1 MVERMESRKNM
12 HRFAV
17 ISWVLIALAY
27 LIFFLADLRLDFAQL
42 QIPCTGIDCNYLAI
56 SKAEVDVLTSWGLSS
71 LAYSMF
77 MNGATVL
84 AVAASWILGGMI
96 LWRQGASWI
105 GWSISLVLIILP
117 ITIISD
123 SDNLAANYPRIFI
136 PSVILSFVG
145 TFIMF
150 LFFYLFPNGRFYP
163 RWAIIPF
170 ITSFLFFTIF
180 SFETLGLISLPPL
193 VNQAGTILILTI
205 ILMAGVFQI
214 LRYQRNSTTLERQQ
228 TKWLLLGI
236 IFIILCFPLWF
247 LFFGEEVSIPPGYP
261 RLLASMGGWFV
272 IMLLTTAL
280 PVTMAVAI
288 QRYRLWDIDLVIR
301 RTLQYSLLTGL
312 LVLVY
317 FGSVLLLQSVV
328 ESLTGQQSLFVIVIS
343 TLVIAALFNPLRI
356 RVQDFID
363 RRFYRSK
370 YDAEKVLAQFAATGR
385 DEVDLDQL
393 SEHILAVV
401 EQTMSPEH
409 VSLCLVGLEDESV
422 FEMRTR
428 PEGSKYAR

>member
-1 MVERMESRKNM
+1 MVERMKSRKNM

-42 QIPCTGIDCNYLAI
+42 QIPCTGMDCNYLAI
-56 SKAEVDVLTSWGLSS
+56 SKTEVDVLTSWGLSS
-71 LAYSMF
+71 LTYSVF
-77 MNGATVL
+77 MSGATIL

-96 LWRQGASWI
+96 LWRQGGSWI

-136 PSVILSFVG
+136 PSVILSLVG

-150 LFFYLFPNGRFYP
+150 LFFYLFPNGSFYP

-180 SFETLGLISLPPL
+180 SFERLGLISLPPL
-193 VNQAGTILILTI
+193 VNQAGTILLLTFM
-205 ILMAGVFQI
+205 LMAGVFQI

-247 LFFGEEVSIPPGYP
+247 LFFGEEVNIPPGQP

-317 FGSVLLLQSVV
+317 FGSVLLLQSLV
-328 ESLTGQQSLFVIVIS
+328 ENLTGQQSVFVIVIS
-343 TLVIAALFNPLRI
+343 TLVIAAMFNPLRI

-370 YDAEKVLAQFAATGR
+370 YDAEKVLAQFSATGR

-409 VSLCLVGLEDESV
+409 VSLCLVGLEGDER
-422 FEMRTR
+422 RTR
-428 PEGSKYAR
+428 PKGPHYAR

>member
-1 MVERMESRKNM
+1 
-12 HRFAV
+12 
-17 ISWVLIALAY
+17 L
-27 LIFFLADLRLDFAQL
+27 DLGLDYQQL
-42 QIPCTGIDCNYLAI
+42 LKPCEGPECNYLAI
-56 SKAEVDVLTSWGLSS
+56 TQSEIDVLESWELSS
-71 LAYSMF
+71 QAYSLI
-77 MNGATVL
+77 MNGATVIG
-84 AVAASWILGGMI
+84 VAASVVLGILI
-96 LWRQGASWI
+96 LWSQGDTRI
-105 GWSISLVLIILP
+105 GWAVSLTLLIIP
-117 ITIISD
+117 ITMISD
-123 SDNLAANYPRIFI
+123 VDNVVAHYPNLLI
-136 PSVILSFVG
+136 PSTILSGIG
-145 TFIMF
+145 TFVLLGF
-150 LFFYLFPNGRFYP
+150 LYLFPSGRFYP
-163 RWAIIPF
+163 NWAFIPF
-170 ITSFLFFTIF
+170 VISFLVFEMYSAEFN
-180 SFETLGLISLPPL
+180 SFITLPEFIEQMGAPVLLSLLALAGGL
-193 VNQAGTILILTI
+193 
-205 ILMAGVFQI
+205 QI
-214 LRYQRNSTTLERQQ
+214 LRYRRKSTLLERQQ
-228 TKWLLLGI
+228 TKWILLGI
-236 IFIILCFPLWF
+236 LLIILGFPIWF
-247 LFFGEEVSIPPGYP
+247 LAFGDFVPVTAGLQ
-261 RLLASMGGWFV
+261 RLLVSMGGW
-272 IMLLTTAL
+272 LTNILIILAL
-280 PVTMAVAI
+280 PLTMAIAI
-288 QRYRLWDIDLVIR
+288 TRYRLWDIDLVIR

-401 EQTMSPEH
+401 EQTISPEH